1 MVQRR
6 RHLAAALALSML
18 AMLASM
24 EAGSGARAQ
33 AVVASDPATV
43 LALIEAGHYAEANE
57 QAERLYRQAGS
68 GSDSLPVTETLV
80 AALVRNG
87 RGAEPGTR
95 ELAESVV
102 RARAAASPA
111 QAQLLATALG
121 ALADVLFEA
130 GDYRLAVSKFR
141 EALAVREKAGDT
153 TSPEL
158 ATNLEHLAQAL
169 TDVLVADT
177 SAADEGLRLIN
188 RALAIR
194 EASGTPVAIARAR
207 RIRGLLW
214 QSSGNYVRA
223 RADLEEALT
232 TLQRVRREPHP
243 EIAATLVHLGE
254 QLLFEGALVPAHA
267 TLERACTMAEATLRK
282 DHPELAN
289 CLRSFALV
297 DGELEDLSAAKSRR
311 ERGVA
316 ISEASLG
323 ADHPRFAVQLN
334 DLAISFQAQ
343 GEFSTA
349 RTLYE
354 RARSI
359 YERRLGVDSNAA
371 TVVTFNLGLLYT
383 RMGAYV
389 DARRALDRVIA
400 TWTRILGPQHPNVAR
415 ALSAVAELLAEQNQ
429 HARARLFYT
438 RALRIRERALGAEH
452 PYVART
458 LSNLAWTVAQ
468 LQQPREALTL
478 SNRAL
483 RIWEQ
488 SRAPEG
494 LSEALVTHARILSRT
509 GDNSGAGLA
518 YRRALD
524 IRLELFGPSHP
535 LIGETEVALASVE
548 MRLGKPIDALDRALR
563 GERIGREHSRLTLG
577 YLAEREAL
585 DYVAKRQSGLDV
597 ALSLAASEAAR
608 RAVFDE
614 LVRGRALALDEIG
627 ARRRLIAESQGS
639 EASDLWTRLRVAR
652 QRLANLLVRGPGNGT
667 PEQYSALVQE
677 ARAQEEAAERALAAR
692 SATFRTNARSAEA
705 GLEDVRRALPEGAA
719 LVSFVRYNHST
730 LVTRPAGQSLN
741 RALTTSPSYMA
752 FVLRSDDPEP
762 IIVPLGS
769 APQIEAAISAWRRD
783 LMAGLSAQRSELV
796 QAERTLRV
804 PGSRLRRR
812 IWDPVS
818 THLNGVTQVFVVP
831 DSAINLLPFAALPD
845 ATAGYLLEHGPVIHY
860 LSAERDLAL
869 LFQSAGGAV
878 AGGLLVVGGPAFT
891 ARTPF
896 GAFHRTPNGRPD
908 RDLAAAANSSGNTT
922 TPVVS
927 AFRGTSSQCLTFQ
940 SMRFSAL
947 PGAAREAEDVAA
959 LWKTLGSVTGNA
971 AAETLIGGAATES
984 AVKQLGPGRRILHLA
999 THGFFLG
1006 EECGSPLDG
1015 TRAVGGLV
1023 SGPASPTNPTRR
1035 TVGPPENPL
1044 VLSGLAFA
1052 GANLRAA
1059 AGADE
1064 DDGILTAEEVA
1075 SLNLTG
1081 VEWAVLS
1088 ACDTGLGLIRAGEG
1102 VLGLRRAFHVA
1113 GAHTVIMS
1121 LWSVDDRATL
1131 MWMHA
1136 LYEGR
1141 LNRRLSTADAVR
1153 EASLTVLNDRR
1164 ARHQST
1170 HPFYWA
1176 AFVAAGDWR

>member
-1 MVQRR
+1 
-6 RHLAAALALSML
+6 
-18 AMLASM
+18 
-24 EAGSGARAQ
+24 
-33 AVVASDPATV
+33 
-43 LALIEAGHYAEANE
+43 
-57 QAERLYRQAGS
+57 
-68 GSDSLPVTETLV
+68 
-80 AALVRNG
+80 
-87 RGAEPGTR
+87 
-95 ELAESVV
+95 
-102 RARAAASPA
+102 
-111 QAQLLATALG
+111 
-121 ALADVLFEA
+121 
-130 GDYRLAVSKFR
+130 
-141 EALAVREKAGDT
+141 
-153 TSPEL
+153 
-158 ATNLEHLAQAL
+158 
-169 TDVLVADT
+169 
-177 SAADEGLRLIN
+177 
-188 RALAIR
+188 
-194 EASGTPVAIARAR
+194 
-207 RIRGLLW
+207 
-214 QSSGNYVRA
+214 
-223 RADLEEALT
+223 
-232 TLQRVRREPHP
+232 
-243 EIAATLVHLGE
+243 
-254 QLLFEGALVPAHA
+254 
-267 TLERACTMAEATLRK
+267 MAEATLRK

-316 ISEASLG
+316 ITEASLG

-389 DARRALDRVIA
+389 DARRALDRVVA
-400 TWTRILGPQHPNVAR
+400 TWTRILDPQHPNVAR

-438 RALRIRERALGAEH
+438 RALRIREQCPGRRTSVRCAHALESCLDRGSTAAAAGSADAVESGAAH
-452 PYVART
+452 
-458 LSNLAWTVAQ
+458 L
-468 LQQPREALTL
+468 
-478 SNRAL
+478 
-483 RIWEQ
+483 EQ

-614 LVRGRALALDEIG
+614 LVRGRALALGRDRR
-627 ARRRLIAESQGS
+627 RRRLIAESQGS

-667 PEQYSALVQE
+667 PEQYSALVEE

-719 LVSFVRYNHST
+719 LVSFVRYNHSA
-730 LVTRPAGQSLN
+730 LVTVRPDQSLN

-783 LMAGLSAQRSELV
+783 LMAGLSAQRGELV

-818 THLNGVTQVFVVP
+818 THLNGVTQVFRRARFG
-831 DSAINLLPFAALPD
+831 DQ
-845 ATAGYLLEHGPVIHY
+845 PV
-860 LSAERDLAL
+860 A
-869 LFQSAGGAV
+869 
-878 AGGLLVVGGPAFT
+878 
-891 ARTPF
+891 
-896 GAFHRTPNGRPD
+896 
-908 RDLAAAANSSGNTT
+908 
-922 TPVVS
+922 
-927 AFRGTSSQCLTFQ
+927 
-940 SMRFSAL
+940 
-947 PGAAREAEDVAA
+947 
-959 LWKTLGSVTGNA
+959 
-971 AAETLIGGAATES
+971 
-984 AVKQLGPGRRILHLA
+984 
-999 THGFFLG
+999 
-1006 EECGSPLDG
+1006 
-1015 TRAVGGLV
+1015 
-1023 SGPASPTNPTRR
+1023 
-1035 TVGPPENPL
+1035 
-1044 VLSGLAFA
+1044 
-1052 GANLRAA
+1052 
-1059 AGADE
+1059 
-1064 DDGILTAEEVA
+1064 
-1075 SLNLTG
+1075 
-1081 VEWAVLS
+1081 
-1088 ACDTGLGLIRAGEG
+1088 
-1102 VLGLRRAFHVA
+1102 LRRFA
-1113 GAHTVIMS
+1113 
-1121 LWSVDDRATL
+1121 RC
-1131 MWMHA
+1131 
-1136 LYEGR
+1136 
-1141 LNRRLSTADAVR
+1141 NRRLST
-1153 EASLTVLNDRR
+1153 
-1164 ARHQST
+1164 
-1170 HPFYWA
+1170 
-1176 AFVAAGDWR
+1176 